1 VVIGGICA
9 LAAARHIEVLLREG
23 RDGTYRRLVRRIY
36 RDLRWTR
43 RLRDW
48 AYRRIDPSEVVELAA
63 ETGLESVLKRVGDMD
78 MHFRTMLMVLPNPRG
93 VLFLAGLLRSILF
106 SVTS

>member
-1 VVIGGICA
+1 
-9 LAAARHIEVLLREG
+9 
-23 RDGTYRRLVRRIY
+23 
-36 RDLRWTR
+36 
-43 RLRDW
+43 
-48 AYRRIDPSEVVELAA
+48 VELAA

-78 MHFRTMLMVLPNPRG
+78 MHFRTMLMALPNPRG

>member
-9 LAAARHIEVLLREG
+9 LAAARHIDVLLREG
-23 RDGTYRRLVRRIY
+23 RDGTYCRIN
-36 RDLRWTR
+36 
-43 RLRDW
+43 
-48 AYRRIDPSEVVELAA
+48 PSEVVELAA

-93 VLFLAGLLRSILF
+93 ILFLAGLLRSVLF

>member
-9 LAAARHIEVLLREG
+9 LAAACHIEVLLREG
-23 RDGTYRRLVRRIY
+23 
-36 RDLRWTR
+36 
-43 RLRDW
+43 RDW

-78 MHFRTMLMVLPNPRG
+78 MHFRTMLMVLPNQRG
-93 VLFLAGLLRSILF
+93 ILFLAGLLRSILF

>member
-23 RDGTYRRLVRRIY
+23 RDGTYRRM
-36 RDLRWTR
+36 
-43 RLRDW
+43 
-48 AYRRIDPSEVVELAA
+48 DPSEVVELAA

-78 MHFRTMLMVLPNPRG
+78 MHFRTMLMALPNPRG
-93 VLFLAGLLRSILF
+93 VLFLAGLLRSILL

>member
-23 RDGTYRRLVRRIY
+23 RDGTYRR
-36 RDLRWTR
+36 
-43 RLRDW
+43 
-48 AYRRIDPSEVVELAA
+48 IDPSEVVELAA
-63 ETGLESVLKRVGDMD
+63 ETGLESVLKRVGYVDT
-78 MHFRTMLMVLPNPRG
+78 HFRTMLMVLPDPRG
-93 VLFLAGLLRSILF
+93 ILFPAGLLRSVLF

>member
-23 RDGTYRRLVRRIY
+23 RDGTYRR
-36 RDLRWTR
+36 
-43 RLRDW
+43 
-48 AYRRIDPSEVVELAA
+48 IDPSEVVELAA
-63 ETGLESVLKRVGDMD
+63 ETGLESVLKRVGYVD
-78 MHFRTMLMVLPNPRG
+78 MHFRTMLMALPDPRG
-93 VLFLAGLLRSILF
+93 ILFPAGLLRSVLF